1 VETGLVAGR
10 LSSAGVGADDMK
22 GAVSTVVVV
31 VAAAAAAAA
40 GDRYSYTHFVDQRT
54 DVAPIVVE
62 RTAVEA
68 DTAHSYYTALEVGCI
83 DYSWQL

>member
-1 VETGLVAGR
+1 METGLVAGR
-10 LSSAGVGADDMK
+10 LSAAGVGADDMK
-22 GAVSTVVVV
+22 GAVSTDVVV
-31 VAAAAAAAA
+31 AAAAAAA

-54 DVAPIVVE
+54 EVAPIVVE

-68 DTAHSYYTALEVGCI
+68 DIAHSYYTALGVGCI